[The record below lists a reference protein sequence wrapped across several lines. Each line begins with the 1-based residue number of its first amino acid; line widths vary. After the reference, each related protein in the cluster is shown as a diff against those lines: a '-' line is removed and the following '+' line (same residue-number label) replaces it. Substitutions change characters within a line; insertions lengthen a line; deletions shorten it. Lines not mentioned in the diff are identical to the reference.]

1 MALKIILDSNFLFV
15 PAQFRLD
22 VFEAMTTLVNQKYEP
37 IVLSTTKN
45 EVGKLAKRD
54 APKLR
59 KQAQMALKLAE
70 KCRLVDVER
79 KRGETN
85 DDVIVRVAAQWEC
98 PVATNDSELKRRLR
112 DISIPVVYLR
122 QKSRLELEG
131 SL

>member
-1 MALKIILDSNFLFV
+1 MTLKIILDSNFLFV

-22 VFEAMTTLVNQKYEP
+22 IFEALTTLIGQRYYP
-37 IVLSTTKN
+37 IVLSTTKD
-45 EVGKLAKRD
+45 ELRKMAEKE

-59 KQAQMALKLAE
+59 KQARMALELSE
-70 KCRLVDVER
+70 KCQLALVER
-79 KRGETN
+79 RTEESN
-85 DDVIVRVAAQWEC
+85 DDVIVRVAAQWRC
-98 PVATNDSELKRRLR
+98 PVATNDSELRRRLR